1 VSRGGVALLAK
12 TARVSGLERGLR
24 RGLAPWTRGR
34 AVHDPGRGV
43 LQKAYSLAALL
54 AEGATSRVIA
64 DTLVVT
70 LDTVTRHVTDV
81 LENLRAASRT
91 RAVARWPAISA

>member
-1 VSRGGVALLAK
+1 M
-12 TARVSGLERGLR
+12 
-24 RGLAPWTRGR
+24 
-34 AVHDPGRGV
+34 HDPGRVV

-81 LENLRAASRT
+81 FGESQGGQPDPGGRALARDLGLLR
-91 RAVARWPAISA
+91 

>member
-1 VSRGGVALLAK
+1 M
-12 TARVSGLERGLR
+12 
-24 RGLAPWTRGR
+24 
-34 AVHDPGRGV
+34 

-64 DTLVVT
+64 DTLVVVT

-81 LENLRAASRT
+81 LENLRAANRT